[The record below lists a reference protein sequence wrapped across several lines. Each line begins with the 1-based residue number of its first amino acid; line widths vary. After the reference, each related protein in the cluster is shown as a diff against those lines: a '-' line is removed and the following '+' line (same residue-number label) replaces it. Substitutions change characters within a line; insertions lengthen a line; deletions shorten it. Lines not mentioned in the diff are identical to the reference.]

1 MDYGNNQGN
10 GNYSSYNPVPG
21 PGNGGSRQPS
31 GSGKRHFVIG
41 IILAVV
47 VTAVLV
53 GSVVAGAFA
62 AFYLVRVLPTIGGTE
77 TSENPQGEVS
87 RIADVSEESRPA
99 AESRETVKREAKI
112 RYAEDSG
119 KQEKSYAEV
128 YAENVSSTVGITTSI
143 TTNYFGF
150 RTTSAASGS
159 GFFLTEDGYVLT
171 NYHVVEG
178 ATSIKVTAY
187 DDTSYTAELI
197 GYSEAND
204 IAILKVDASGVAPVT
219 IGRSADMVVGDLVAA
234 IGNPLGELTFSL
246 TSGVVSALNRSVT
259 TSSGSVMKLIQT
271 DCAINSGNSG
281 GALFNMYGE
290 VIGITNAKYAG
301 SVNGSATIDNIGF
314 AIPID
319 SVISLVRQIIE
330 DGYVLE
336 PYIGVSAETVSNAAV
351 RYGYPQGAY
360 VEMVARDGEADRAG
374 IRQGDIITELNGVA
388 VTGRA
393 SLISAVAECKIG
405 STVPVK
411 IYRDGKTIELSVV
424 IGQKRQSLTGGT
436 SSSYT

>member
-31 GSGKRHFVIG
+31 GGGKRHFVIG
-41 IILAVV
+41 IIIAVV

-393 SLISAVAECKIG
+393 SLISAVAECEIG

>member
-1 MDYGNNQGN
+1 MDYGNNPN
-10 GNYSSYNPVPG
+10 NSNYSSYNPVPG
-21 PGNGGSRQPS
+21 PDNGGSRQPS
-31 GSGKRHFVIG
+31 GGGKRHFVIG
-41 IILAVV
+41 IIIAVV

-62 AFYLVRVLPTIGGTE
+62 AFYLVRVLPTIGETE
-77 TSENPQGEVS
+77 TSGNPQGEVS
-87 RIADVSEESRPA
+87 RIAEVSEVNPSA
-99 AESRETVKREAKI
+99 SESRETVKREAKI

-197 GYSEAND
+197 GYSEPND

-259 TSSGSVMKLIQT
+259 TSSGTVMKLIQT

-393 SLISAVAECKIG
+393 SLISAVAECEIG

-424 IGQKRQSLTGGT
+424 IGQKRQSLAGGT
-436 SSSYT
+436 SSYT